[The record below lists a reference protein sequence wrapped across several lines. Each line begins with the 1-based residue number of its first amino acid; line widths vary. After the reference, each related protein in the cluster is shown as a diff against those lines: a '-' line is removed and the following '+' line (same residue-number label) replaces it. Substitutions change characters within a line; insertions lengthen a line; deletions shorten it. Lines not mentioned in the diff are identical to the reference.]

1 MLQITKGTYQEARSQ
16 DDNSDNNKNRLIFT
30 EHLLFAVLFARDIL
44 STLYVLITLV
54 LTANLDRSYY
64 YYPHFTDEETKDT
77 ER

>member
-16 DDNSDNNKNRLIFT
+16 DNSDNNKNRLIFT
-30 EHLLFAVLFARDIL
+30 EHLLFAKDIL

>member
-16 DDNSDNNKNRLIFT
+16 DNSDNNKNRLIFT
-30 EHLLFAVLFARDIL
+30 EHLLFARDIL

>member
-16 DDNSDNNKNRLIFT
+16 DNSDHNKNRLIFT
-30 EHLLFAVLFARDIL
+30 EHLLFAKDIL